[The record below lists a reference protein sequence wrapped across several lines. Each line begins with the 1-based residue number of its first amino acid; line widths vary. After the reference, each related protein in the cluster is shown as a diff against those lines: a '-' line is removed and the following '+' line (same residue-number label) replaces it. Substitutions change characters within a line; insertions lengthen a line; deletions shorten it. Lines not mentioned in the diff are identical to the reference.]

1 MWYVSTGMGLNLTLP
16 NSSNAQ
22 AELELRD
29 DLVEKLESI
38 TLPVDDLNLN
48 LDTLRQDVTALQQ
61 QVFDQQ
67 ARVLAC
73 IQYGGKRKHT
83 HVTHAR
89 THSRTRSHTHIHSHI
104 QICMS

>member
-48 LDTLRQDVTALQQ
+48 LDTLRQDVAALQQ

-67 ARVLAC
+67 ARVHAC
-73 IQYGGKRKHT
+73 IQYGGKHT

-89 THSRTRSHTHIHSHI
+89 THSRTRAHTHIHSHI

>member
-1 MWYVSTGMGLNLTLP
+1 MGLNLTLP

-48 LDTLRQDVTALQQ
+48 LDTLRQDVAALQQ
-61 QVFDQQ
+61 EFFDQQ
-67 ARVLAC
+67 ARVHAC
-73 IQYGGKRKHT
+73 IQYGGKHT

-89 THSRTRSHTHIHSHI
+89 THSRTRAHTHIHSHI